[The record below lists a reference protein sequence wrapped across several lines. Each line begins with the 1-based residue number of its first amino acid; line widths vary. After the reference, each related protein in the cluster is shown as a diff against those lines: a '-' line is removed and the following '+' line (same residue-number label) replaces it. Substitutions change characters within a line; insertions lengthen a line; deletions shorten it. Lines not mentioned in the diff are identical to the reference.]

1 MLSSKLFSS
10 TEAKART
17 IYRRTFSLSL
27 ICRNGDESNPKC
39 ATFELLLFTL
49 SPIFYVLTSL
59 FRAENAKCASHW
71 RHLGFWLTSQF
82 LPSKDIESDSARP
95 QPSHCLHLSPPHPP
109 LFASAIIYYL
119 FYCWYCTWFLAIFM
133 MFFFFRFASIR
144 SLGSFAYFFN
154 FPLCDENG
162 TQRLACIDFPQ
173 CLEQEQMLYFG
184 WLPYS
189 VPFTIMF
196 GMYY

>member
-1 MLSSKLFSS
+1 MLSSKLLSS

-27 ICRNGDESNPKC
+27 ICWNGDESNSKC

-49 SPIFYVLTSL
+49 APIFYVLTSL
-59 FRAENAKCASHW
+59 FQAENAKCASHW

-95 QPSHCLHLSPPHPP
+95 QPSTVFTSHPHIHLSSRP
-109 LFASAIIYYL
+109 LLFIIY
-119 FYCWYCTWFLAIFM
+119 FIVDIVHDSWQFLWC
-133 MFFFFRFASIR
+133 FFFFRFASIR